1 MEEQLNITE
10 DEVLAAWRQAL
21 SIEEVVD
28 NDDARTINELCEAHG
43 IGYRAMH
50 SRLRAALAA
59 GTMEKVKVHRINV
72 RGQRIVTDAY
82 ILRA

>member
-28 NDDARTINELCEAHG
+28 NADAHTINELCEVYG
-43 IGYRAMH
+43 VGYRAMR
-50 SRLRAALAA
+50 SRLLAA
-59 GTMEKVKVHRINV
+59 MTAETIEKVKVHRINV